1 MIQSLKCFFHWRR
14 THKMAFSSFQ
24 FLILN
29 NYWNRSSIIG
39 MINNLCFLNFFSGKD
54 RSPVHVV
61 LVSLLVDQLSGLFLT
76 FLGRPKIKL
85 FSLREF
91 LVSLWIFFGQALIF
105 WYTKKKFWYTK
116 KKFGQPKNEEPD
128 QKVPS
133 MWFWSV
139 SWSTNCP
146 VYFSLF
152 LVDQKKI
159 CSVSGNFWSGSDFFG
174 EPNFF
179 LVYQN
184 LFLVY

>member
-1 MIQSLKCFFHWRR
+1 MTQKYYIMIQSLKCFFHWRR

-105 WYTKKKFWYTK
+105 WYTKKKFWCTK
-116 KKFGQPKNEEPD
+116 KKFGRPKKIRAWPKIPWDWTNF
-128 QKVPS
+128 
-133 MWFWSV
+133 FWS
-139 SWSTNCP
+139 T
-146 VYFSLF
+146 
-152 LVDQKKI
+152 KKR
-159 CSVSGNFWSGSDFFG
+159 
-174 EPNFF
+174 EK
-179 LVYQN
+179 
-184 LFLVY
+184 